1 MPVDFNARQRDAT
14 VAAFRSA
21 GLHVSRV
28 LEEPTAAAIAY
39 GLHRDPAV
47 HFVVVFDFGGGT
59 LDVSLL
65 FVCAGSIRVVDTLGD
80 NNLGGED
87 VDALV
92 AESLAREFASQLG
105 MDKIPSVASELQQG
119 EEDEADGGGSKDGI
133 PAMLPP
139 CTQAGVRRA
148 AELLKRS
155 LSSATSATASCVSV
169 GDYGGTKSPSRPHD
183 SVIASTVMT
192 REQLEELCRPLLERT
207 MAPVR
212 TILTENHMDP
222 DEIDAVVLVGGSSRI
237 PWVRERLT
245 ELFGGRRPLTD
256 IDPDVAVAYGAA
268 RTLD

>member
-1 MPVDFNARQRDAT
+1 VPVDFNARQRDAT

-39 GLHRDPAV
+39 GLHQDPAV
-47 HFVVVFDFGGGT
+47 HFIVVFDFGGGT

-65 FVCAGSIRVVDTLGD
+65 FVRAGSIRVVDTLGD

-92 AESLAREFASQLG
+92 AEFLSREFASQLG
-105 MDKIPSVASELQQG
+105 IDKIPSVASDIEQG
-119 EEDEADGGGSKDGI
+119 EEDGDDGES
-133 PAMLPP
+133 PASIPP
-139 CTQAGVRRA
+139 CTQSGVRRA
-148 AELLKRS
+148 AESLKRA
-155 LSSATSATASCVSV
+155 LSSAISVTASCVSSETFD
-169 GDYGGTKSPSRPHD
+169 GATNTKV
-183 SVIASTVMT
+183 SVVMT
-192 REQLEELCRPLLERT
+192 REQLEALCEPLLERT

-245 ELFGGRRPLTD
+245 ELFGGQPPLTD